1 MGNMQKCGVVGVGFV
16 GACCAY
22 TLAVSGLFSEI
33 VLVDVN
39 RQKAESEAA
48 DINHGVSFAKPC
60 HVGAGDYSDL
70 SGCGLVILAAGA
82 NQRPG
87 ETRVALLGRNRTILS
102 AVVGQVVQAARDAV
116 LLVVSNPV
124 DVLTCMAQ
132 RLSGLPAGQVIGS
145 GTVLD
150 TARLKYLLGQR
161 LGVDGR
167 NVHAFIIGE
176 HGDSEL
182 AVWSSANISGVD
194 LDDYCRITGIDDP
207 AAVLRGIYESVRGAA
222 YPIIEGKGATYYGI
236 AMAVRRIAE
245 AIGGHCTRRA
255 LGAARVVAD
264 HRPLRGGRRV
274 SGRAVHRRARGRAG
288 CARHPARAGGA
299 RAAAAVGAQDARADR
314 RGRSLSPCKRSPR
327 RTLCCRRDL
336 LLRFTPAGRRT
347 PGR

>member
-132 RLSGLPAGQVIGS
+132 RLSGLPAGRVIGS

-245 AIGGHCTRRA
+245 AIVRDERSGLPVSSLNTGHYGVDGVCLGVPSIVGRGGVQAVLDIPLAPEELAQLQRSARKMRA
-255 LGAARVVAD
+255 LIDEV
-264 HRPLRGGRRV
+264 
-274 SGRAVHRRARGRAG
+274 
-288 CARHPARAGGA
+288 
-299 RAAAAVGAQDARADR
+299 DR
-314 RGRSLSPCKRSPR
+314 
-327 RTLCCRRDL
+327 
-336 LLRFTPAGRRT
+336 
-347 PGR
+347 

>member
-102 AVVGQVVQAARDAV
+102 AVVGQVVQAACDAV

-132 RLSGLPAGQVIGS
+132 RLSGLPAGRVIGS

-245 AIGGHCTRRA
+245 AIVRDERSVLPVSSLITSHYGVDGVCLGVPSIVGRGGVQAVLDIPLAPEELAQLQRSARKMRA
-255 LGAARVVAD
+255 LIDEV
-264 HRPLRGGRRV
+264 
-274 SGRAVHRRARGRAG
+274 
-288 CARHPARAGGA
+288 
-299 RAAAAVGAQDARADR
+299 DR
-314 RGRSLSPCKRSPR
+314 
-327 RTLCCRRDL
+327 
-336 LLRFTPAGRRT
+336 
-347 PGR
+347 